1 MRTEEELEKGC
12 QRATLALAGESNSQ
26 AHVIEKGW
34 CMSRYGPKSK
44 KQRTMME
51 REVTHAHRH
60 IGEGSERME
69 VVAGLRGDPDQDDDQ
84 KKMEDP
90 QPLSTDICIGQK
102 LVVTVEDANPDLLLV
117 SYEHGTRLFQGVLLD
132 STKGRVPCGVYPPG
146 GQFPPP
152 PPTDAAQ
159 PLEGEDKLFSVRQRH
174 TYFQQDTMAPGDPG
188 AKAKKGLQLRQSIS
202 LTQRFKN
209 SRMTV
214 RLRPRQVLCSKCQSI
229 CNEKSENVSGAKGQ
243 RATEPPAA
251 AKPVAEPRS
260 RSLRDRNSQEHQAA
274 SSSKKSADR
283 RLVPK
288 LVKLKPSEI
297 EAATNKGVSC
307 LRKNSGSRNS
317 RNNCDAEVEDGEVVV
332 GTAAAYSVSG
342 TDLAPDGRVPKL
354 KLYTNLCLSDSSD
367 TKRKGRIPKM
377 TISLPPS
384 ESSKEFV
391 ENESG
396 EVKNQGI
403 PKMILSTVGRV
414 GESGGEKK
422 DKEGSSKNRKLNESS
437 ESQMDS
443 KELRLRSGNVHKLTI
458 SAAAA
463 HQEFGESAEDRVSSL
478 PKLTILPVVP
488 KKDEQEEMEGGDAK
502 HHKLGKFSM
511 DDLQPEKMSL
521 RKKRSLGSMED
532 LWDESVFDEASK
544 KHKREETEGGG
555 AERDDSQ
562 CQMTGEDKEGPE
574 EDKRKATPVLK
585 ISFGPEGKGTVLKI
599 PSKSTVVTINTSE
612 GDTEEEMNKKYKD
625 MSAKAAKKALKKA
638 KKEAQ
643 KKTVLGGASPAY
655 MVGGI
660 SPRFG
665 GMSPLRLGGMSPAR
679 LGGFSPARFGGTSP
693 ARFGGMSP
701 ARAAAVDLS
710 TRDLPPK
717 KHKHKVKH
725 KKKHKDERR
734 HKSPDEMKDQVEVQ
748 DEQKDTVV
756 LDSADADIPVENITP
771 ELQWNSSERAEYPAT
786 TSPHGLN
793 HPPIVNSQAAVAS
806 PGIPL
811 QPSRHKLS
819 ISIKRVSNAS
829 YVACDSSHSDGERTS
844 TPTNLM
850 HFSEEEPTDK
860 PHEADGFQDPTLTL
874 TTETDEYGKLAPL
887 EMPESYK
894 VEGARLD
901 HPALEAQDEQ
911 NQQLLPTSFG
921 METPEPSLPGSDSP
935 SSDDTCN
942 GAIPDFP
949 SSAPNIGGMEEE
961 QSAALL
967 MKLSWKEVDRCE
979 VDKGRVM
986 AVGDVVW
993 GKIHGFP
1000 WWPAK
1005 VMAIRV
1011 LRERNGDAQCQQAHV
1026 SWYGS
1031 STSSLMPANTLQP
1044 FLQMFKMRYNKK
1056 KRGPYREAI
1065 KQATS
1070 EAEQTPASDLQH
1082 PEVVAGEQQQ
1092 HQAPEN
1098 LLGASPR
1105 EVDVVS

>member
-1 MRTEEELEKGC
+1 
-12 QRATLALAGESNSQ
+12 
-26 AHVIEKGW
+26 
-34 CMSRYGPKSK
+34 
-44 KQRTMME
+44 ME
-51 REVTHAHRH
+51 A
-60 IGEGSERME
+60 
-69 VVAGLRGDPDQDDDQ
+69 
-84 KKMEDP
+84 P
-90 QPLSTDICIGQK
+90 QPLSTDICKGQK
-102 LVVTVEDANPDLLLV
+102 LIVTVEDAHPDLLLV
-117 SYEHGTRLFQGVLLD
+117 SHEHGTHIFQGVLLD
-132 STKGRVPCGVYPPG
+132 SAKGRIPCGIYPPG

-152 PPTDAAQ
+152 PPSNAGQ

-174 TYFQQDTMAPGDPG
+174 TYYQQDSADPLDTG
-188 AKAKKGLQLRQSIS
+188 VKAKKGLQLRQSIS

-229 CNEKSENVSGAKGQ
+229 CNEKSENVSGSKGQ
-243 RATEPPAA
+243 GALDPQGAGRPGSES
-251 AKPVAEPRS
+251 RGSNS
-260 RSLRDRNSQEHQAA
+260 RSLRDRASQDHQSA
-274 SSSKKSADR
+274 SSSSQKKSSDR
-283 RLVPK
+283 SLVPK

-297 EAATNKGVSC
+297 EAATSKGVSC
-307 LRKNSGSRNS
+307 LRKNSGSKNS
-317 RNNCDAEVEDGEVVV
+317 RGGCDGSGGDEVGV
-332 GTAAAYSVSG
+332 GAAYAVCGSN
-342 TDLAPDGRVPKL
+342 LAGDGRVPKL
-354 KLYTNLCLSDSSD
+354 KLSTNLCLSDSSEA
-367 TKRKGRIPKM
+367 KKKGRIPKM
-377 TISLPPS
+377 TISTLNLALS
-384 ESSKEFV
+384 SCELSKEYP
-391 ENESG
+391 ESESG
-396 EVKNQGI
+396 EAKSQGI
-403 PKMILSTVGRV
+403 PKMILSTVGLG
-414 GESGGEKK
+414 GEAAGEKK
-422 DKEGSSKNRKLNESS
+422 DKDGGSKNRKLAELGESH
-437 ESQMDS
+437 MDS

-463 HQEFGESAEDRVSSL
+463 TAHQEFGEAAEDHVSSAVAL

-488 KKDEQEEMEGGDAK
+488 KNEEQEEVDSGDPK
-502 HHKLGKFSM
+502 HHKAGKFSL
-511 DDLQPEKMSL
+511 DDLQPEKMNL

-532 LWDESVFDEASK
+532 LWDESVFDEAAK
-544 KHKREETEGGG
+544 KHKREDMEGSG
-555 AERDDSQ
+555 AEGDDSQ
-562 CQMTGEDKEGPE
+562 CQIAEEDKEGPE
-574 EDKRKATPVLK
+574 EGKPKATPVLK

-599 PSKSTVVTINTSE
+599 PSKSTVVTMNTSE
-612 GDTEEEMNKKYKD
+612 GDTEEEITKKCKD

-643 KKTVLGGASPAY
+643 KKTVLGSASPAY
-655 MVGGI
+655 MVGGM

-734 HKSPDEMKDQVEVQ
+734 HKSPEDSKGQVELQ
-748 DEQKDTVV
+748 DEQKDSDTLL
-756 LDSADADIPVENITP
+756 LDPTEADIPVENITP
-771 ELQWNSSERAEYPAT
+771 DVQWNSSERAEYPAA
-786 TSPHGLN
+786 TSPHSLSQ
-793 HPPIVNSQAAVAS
+793 PSSVNSQAAVAS

-844 TPTNLM
+844 TPTPTSLTLPD
-850 HFSEEEPTDK
+850 EDEPADK
-860 PHEADGFQDPTLTL
+860 PLDTQDTDTFPDPSLTL
-874 TTETDEYGKLAPL
+874 AAESEEYGKLAPL
-887 EMPESYK
+887 EMPDSYK

-901 HPALEAQDEQ
+901 NPAVDPQDEQ
-911 NQQLLPTSFG
+911 NQALLRAAYA

-949 SSAPNIGGMEEE
+949 SSAPNIGDTEEE

-967 MKLSWKEVDRCE
+967 MKLSWKEVEQCE
-979 VDKGRVM
+979 VDNGRVM
-986 AVGDVVW
+986 AIGDVVW

-1011 LRERNGDAQCQQAHV
+1011 LLEGNGDVRCQQAHV

-1044 FLQMFKMRYNKK
+1044 FLQMFKMRYNKR

-1065 KQATS
+1065 KQATC
-1070 EAEQTPASDLQH
+1070 EAEQILASDLPH
-1082 PEVVAGEQQQ
+1082 PEIVGEQQQ
-1092 HQAPEN
+1092 QQQQAQPPPQAPEN